1 MNENTYYLIST
12 IISGLIA
19 VGGFSAFLIYFAQRK
34 NKHKEEASLIVNQID
49 EIRES
54 IQMVSGFI
62 NDKQI
67 NLSAVYESLP
77 FLNENYWEKYKH
89 NFIAQIDK
97 SSYAVFNSLYNYA
110 IGIQGQLEVLRNIQR
125 NNFFVIQNLMGNMQ
139 SQLLLNEIEREGN
152 NFMQGFDWNN
162 YNFKKTKLIAAIN
175 QNALLDYTPL
185 QITLS
190 LEKLIKSYTM
200 LEVTSCEGYRKLK
213 EISEK

>member
-1 MNENTYYLIST
+1 MDENTYYLIST

-19 VGGFSAFLIYFAQRK
+19 IGGFSAFLIYFAQRK
-34 NKHKEEASLIVNQID
+34 NKRKEEATLIVNQID
-49 EIRES
+49 EIREN
-54 IQMVSGFI
+54 IQIVSGFI

-67 NLSAVYESLP
+67 NLSATYEFLP

-97 SSYAVFNSLYNYA
+97 DSYTVFDRFYKYA
-110 IGIQGQLEVLRNIQR
+110 IGIQEQLEILRNLQK
-125 NNFFVIQNLMGNMQ
+125 NNFYVIQNLFGEMQ
-139 SQLLLNEIEREGN
+139 SHLLLNEIEREGN

-162 YNFKKTKLIAAIN
+162 YNFKKTKLITAIN
-175 QNALLDYTPL
+175 QNAFMDYTPL
-185 QITLS
+185 QITIS